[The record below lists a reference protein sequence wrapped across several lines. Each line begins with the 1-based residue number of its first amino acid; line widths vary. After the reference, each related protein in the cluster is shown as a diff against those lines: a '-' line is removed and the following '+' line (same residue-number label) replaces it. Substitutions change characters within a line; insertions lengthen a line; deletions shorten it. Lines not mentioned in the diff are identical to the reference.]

1 MSNLLLLQA
10 LALSMAVQAQKPADV
25 PVTPL
30 PIDNASALAV
40 SASADDILT
49 DPQGEERLY
58 VMNCAIVTEWGDFV
72 YPSLKSEIRFDADSQ
87 TVYMHN
93 LFPRY
98 RECWVKGTI
107 EGDEIVIPSEQ
118 PIFNDANY
126 GVVYFYASRA
136 GEGGY
141 YNTIDEMRLT
151 MGTDDLGHSTI
162 CSADSTVLGGVVKMD
177 KDGAG
182 YLVLNGNYEMEE
194 FNDPFAVLPEG
205 TPTQS
210 YALSFIDYYN
220 HKEQRTVE
228 VAFAGDDVYLQG
240 LIPDADEG
248 TWVKGTIEGDSICI
262 PSMQA
267 AHSSYYLLSFCAG
280 HVAQIGEFGEPV
292 FGNQDFLKLGIDAER
307 RTLTTADGDYSLTI
321 YGNRQALIY
330 AFTDIVYS
338 LYEGDQPAVPA
349 APVLKGWNDIYV
361 EFDLPMEDVDGNFI
375 NPDCITWSAFFDGE
389 LYTFNPDEYVMLNEP
404 TTEFKYTF
412 TDSYDIMAYGSDHM
426 FFLYDML
433 YEVVEI
439 QSYYTVNGVRN
450 ASAKASNVVT
460 PVGLIAVEP
469 GTRVAHIE
477 YYDLSGRILSE
488 PKGTCIARLTLDNGE
503 VKTSKIVTR

>member
-1 MSNLLLLQA
+1 MTSLLLLPTLAFSMATQATLPTDQTLAPLPLANAQA
-10 LALSMAVQAQKPADV
+10 LT
-25 PVTPL
+25 VT
-30 PIDNASALAV
+30 AT
-40 SASADDILT
+40 ADDILT
-49 DPQGEERLY
+49 DPQGEDRLY

-72 YPSLKSEIRFDADSQ
+72 YPSLKSELRFDADGQ
-87 TVYMHN
+87 TVYFHN

-107 EGDEIVIPSEQ
+107 EDNEIVIASEQ
-118 PIFNDANY
+118 AIFDDPTY
-126 GVVYFYASRA
+126 GTVYFYASRA
-136 GEGGY
+136 GEDGY

-151 MGTDDLGHSTI
+151 LGIDDLGHATI

-182 YLVLNGNYEMEE
+182 YLVLNGQYEMEE
-194 FNDPFAVLPEG
+194 FTDPFAALPEG

-210 YALSFIDYYN
+210 YVMSFTDYYN

-240 LIPDADEG
+240 LIPDGDEG
-248 TWVKGTIEGDSICI
+248 TWVHGTLEGDSINI

-280 HVAQIGEFGEPV
+280 YVAQYGEWGEPMYA
-292 FGNQDFLKLGIDAER
+292 NKDCLKLAVDAEH
-307 RTLTTADGDYSLTI
+307 RTLTSAEGDYALTI

-330 AFTDIVYS
+330 AFTDINYS
-338 LYEGDQPAVPA
+338 LYEGDQPAIPA

-375 NPDCITWSAFFDGE
+375 NPDYITWSAFFDGE
-389 LYTFNPDEYVMLNEP
+389 LYTFNPDEYVMLSEP
-404 TTEFKYTF
+404 TSEFKYAF
-412 TDSYDIMAYGSDHM
+412 TDSYDIMAYGTDHM

-450 ASAKASNVVT
+450 ASAKACNVVT
-460 PVGLIAVEP
+460 PVGLIEVEP
-469 GTRVAHIE
+469 GTRVQHVE
-477 YYDLSGRILSE
+477 YYDLSGRLLSQ
-488 PKGTCIARLTLDNGE
+488 PQGACIVRLTMDNGE
-503 VKTSKIVTR
+503 VKTSRIVQK